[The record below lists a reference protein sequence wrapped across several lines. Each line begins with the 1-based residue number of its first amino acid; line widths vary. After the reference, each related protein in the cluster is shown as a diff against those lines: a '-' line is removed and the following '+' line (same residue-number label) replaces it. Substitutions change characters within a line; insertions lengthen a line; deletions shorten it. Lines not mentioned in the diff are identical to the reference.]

1 MRSFVPTV
9 LIPATLLSTSAF
21 AQARF
26 GPPEQVTAGGAA
38 ISEYLYPTPV
48 LFDVDGDAARELVIG
63 DLFGHLRVCERGA
76 NGNDVEWG
84 AAEHMQADGKPLK
97 LNNW

>member
-1 MRSFVPTV
+1 MRHLLPSVLLAATV
-9 LIPATLLSTSAF
+9 STSAF

-26 GPPEQVTAGGAA
+26 APPEEVTAGGAA

-48 LFDVDGDAARELVIG
+48 LFDVDGDEARELIIG
-63 DLFGHLRVCERGA
+63 DLFGHLRVCEPAA
-76 NGNDVEWG
+76 NGSDIAWG
-84 AAEHMQADGKPLK
+84 AAEHLQSDGKPLK